1 MLILALSIHLW
12 KNSKKNFGSG
22 VHKVI
27 ERHLHMKPE
36 GQEYHK
42 KEKKRD
48 SEKGKC
54 MEKALYW
61 LRDIYTVKVRT
72 FRLKLFSRL
81 NGFKD
86 ECV

>member
-1 MLILALSIHLW
+1 M
-12 KNSKKNFGSG
+12 
-22 VHKVI
+22 
-27 ERHLHMKPE
+27 
-36 GQEYHK
+36 K
-42 KEKKRD
+42 KEKKHD

-54 MEKALYW
+54 IWIKPYIDPE
-61 LRDIYTVKVRT
+61 IYTVKVRR

>member
-1 MLILALSIHLW
+1 MYTKKLKDIYIW
-12 KNSKKNFGSG
+12 NPRVKNT
-22 VHKVI
+22 
-27 ERHLHMKPE
+27 M
-36 GQEYHK
+36 K
-42 KEKKRD
+42 KEKRD

-61 LRDIYTVKVRT
+61 LGDIYTVKVRR